1 MELYRLAFSIDAM
14 SHRATFA
21 ELGSDLA
28 AKYALSDERKLLTV
42 TETAGFSG
50 VPLVGPGVSHGA
62 WAIDFRYEGGDTNA
76 QWLIGLAEMPVAGC
90 AFNSRTVWSIS
101 SFSGF
106 GYGINARGAESSNP
120 ITTKPSAG
128 DVYSLRLDM
137 DAGTCSVAV
146 NGVDKGVIFR
156 GLQGLTL
163 WPAVFMYYAG
173 DRMRI
178 LSVTCLTSVAA
189 GLDAIA
195 RGDTEIEVGAPVN
208 EAEAEAIA
216 RALERCTKT
225 TRCILTGTV
234 PPVGVARIAA
244 AAVTVRGLTFVQR
257 PGARACVKDA
267 LLVGPRGLYFVCR

>member
-1 MELYRLAFSIDAM
+1 M

-42 TETAGFSG
+42 TGSDEFYG

-62 WAIDFRYEGGDTNA
+62 WAIDFRYEGGDTRA
-76 QWLIGLAEMPVAGC
+76 YWLIGLAEMPVAGC
-90 AFNSRTVWSIS
+90 TYNSGTVWSIGSYSGCGLS
-101 SFSGF
+101 S
-106 GYGINARGAESSNP
+106 YARGASSSNP

-128 DVYSLRLDM
+128 AVYSLRLDM

-163 WPAVFMYYAG
+163 WPAVFMHSAG

-195 RGDTEIEVGAPVN
+195 RGDTEVEVREPVN

-216 RALERCTKT
+216 RALERSTTT

-234 PPVGVARIAA
+234 PPDGVARIAV
-244 AAVTVRGLTFVQR
+244 AAVTVRGLTFVQL
-257 PGARACVKDA
+257 PGERARV
-267 LLVGPRGLYFVCR
+267 

>member
-1 MELYRLAFSIDAM
+1 M

-42 TETAGFSG
+42 TKSGFYG

-76 QWLIGLAEMPVAGC
+76 QWFIGLAEMPVAGC
-90 AFNSRTVWSIS
+90 AYNSRTVWSIGS
-101 SFSGF
+101 YSGA
-106 GYGINARGAESSNP
+106 GVDIYARGAQSSNP

-216 RALERCTKT
+216 RALERSTTT

-234 PPVGVARIAA
+234 PPVGVARIAVA
-244 AAVTVRGLTFVQR
+244 ALTVRGLTFVQL
-257 PGARACVKDA
+257 PGERARV
-267 LLVGPRGLYFVCR
+267 

>member
-1 MELYRLAFSIDAM
+1 M

-42 TETAGFSG
+42 TGSAGYAG

-62 WAIDFRYEGGDTNA
+62 WAIDFRYEGGNA
-76 QWLIGLAEMPVAGC
+76 SAYWFIGLAEMPVAGC
-90 AFNSRTVWSIS
+90 TYNSRTVWSIPS
-101 SFSGF
+101 YSWHSNI
-106 GYGINARGAESSNP
+106 YARGASSSNP

-163 WPAVFMYYAG
+163 WPAVFMYNAG
-173 DRMRI
+173 VRMRI

-234 PPVGVARIAA
+234 PPVGVARIAV
-244 AAVTVRGLTFVQR
+244 AAVTVRGLTFVQL
-257 PGARACVKDA
+257 PGERARV
-267 LLVGPRGLYFVCR
+267 